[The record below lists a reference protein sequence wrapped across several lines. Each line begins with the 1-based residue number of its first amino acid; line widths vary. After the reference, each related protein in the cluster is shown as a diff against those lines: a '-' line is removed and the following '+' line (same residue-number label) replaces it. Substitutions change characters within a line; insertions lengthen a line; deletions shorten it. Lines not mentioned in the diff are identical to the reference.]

1 MWELKGRWTQWA
13 WVLVLA
19 LWAAPCSMARTV
31 LDLDTKIQPVP
42 LLDWGDSWIDA
53 TGKLPVEAI
62 AQGTQAD
69 WQPTRANATYPLT
82 NGGALW
88 IRFVIPPAPDAERW
102 YLEVP
107 YASVDRVTLYTRD
120 SVGNWSA
127 QTAGDSVAVSAW
139 PVPHRHPLLP
149 LSVSAEVP
157 RSYLV
162 RVENSHHFSAPL
174 SFVSESHIYRSE
186 QRVSLF
192 LGIYFGLAGL
202 AVTLSMLSALS
213 LRDKAYAAY
222 AVAVTLMGLTQASLT
237 GIAGLH
243 LWPNSPRLNDALSF
257 VLPVL
262 TLSAL
267 LWFTTA
273 ATSLFERSRSL
284 HRLLLALAGTG
295 VVVAMMM
302 VIGEPG
308 QRPGLIVMFLTLAT
322 LTGVS
327 AQLWAW
333 RRGDRFAL
341 MLLLGSVPVIV
352 AAAFPMARMMGW
364 TPVSF
369 MTVYG
374 MQIAIALEL
383 PMVLVILMI
392 RSAQR
397 REHNRRIQ
405 GLDRMDPAT
414 GLMNSYVFAAE
425 LVRMIARS
433 ARLRQKGAVLLIDI
447 VNFNDIEHQ
456 FDRQSAQELPLRVA
470 GRLLSTARDIDAVAR
485 LSERRFGMLI
495 EGPLTPEEIAQ
506 AGPRIVARGL
516 MPFKNK
522 PLAWVAQ
529 LRVAQAVVPRDGSD
543 AQSLVAQ
550 LYALLTSAPA
560 DSKRAVYSLQDA
572 PSA

>member
-1 MWELKGRWTQWA
+1 MWGLKSRWSQWA
-13 WVLVLA
+13 WVLALA
-19 LWAAPCSMARTV
+19 LWVAPASMARTV
-31 LDLDTKIQPVP
+31 LDLDAKMQPVP
-42 LLDWGDSWIDA
+42 LLDWGEFWIDP
-53 TGKLPVEAI
+53 TGKSVAEAV
-62 AQGTQAD
+62 AADTRPD
-69 WQPTRANATYPLT
+69 WQPTRTESTYRLT
-82 NGGALW
+82 KGEALW

-120 SVGNWSA
+120 NVGNWAPQS
-127 QTAGDSVAVSAW
+127 AGDSIAVSAW

-149 LSVSAEVP
+149 LEVSAEEP
-157 RSYLV
+157 RSYLM
-162 RVENSHHFSAPL
+162 RVENSHTFSAPL
-174 SFVSESHIYRSE
+174 YFVSESHIYRSE
-186 QRVSLF
+186 QRVSL
-192 LGIYFGLAGL
+192 LIGIYFGLAGL
-202 AVTLSMLSALS
+202 AVMLSILS
-213 LRDKAYAAY
+213 AVSLKDKTYAAY

-243 LWPNSPRLNDALSF
+243 LWPDSPRLNDALAF
-257 VLPVL
+257 VLPTL
-262 TLSAL
+262 TLSAM
-267 LWFTTA
+267 LWFTSA
-273 ATSLFERSRSL
+273 ATSLSERSRSL
-284 HRLLLALAGTG
+284 HRLLLILAGTG
-295 VVVAMMM
+295 LLVALMM

-308 QRPGLIVMFLTLAT
+308 QRPGLIVIYLALAA
-322 LTGVS
+322 LTGVCAS
-327 AQLWAW
+327 LWAW

-341 MLLLGSVPVIV
+341 LLLLGSVPVLV
-352 AAAFPMARMMGW
+352 TAAFPLARLMGW
-364 TPVSF
+364 IPISF

-374 MQIAIALEL
+374 MQVAIALEL
-383 PMVLVILMI
+383 PVVLVILML

-405 GLDRMDPAT
+405 GLDRVDPAT

-433 ARLRQKGAVLLIDI
+433 ARLRQRGAVLLIDI
-447 VNFNDIEHQ
+447 TNFDEIERL

-485 LSERRFGMLI
+485 LSERRFGLLI
-495 EGPLTPEEIAQ
+495 EGPLTPEEVAQ

-522 PLAWVAQ
+522 PLDWVAH

-550 LYALLTSAPA
+550 LDALLASAPV
-560 DSKRAVYSLQDA
+560 DSKRAVYSLQDG
-572 PSA
+572 PST